1 MMTTLV
7 LILLAGLVVRYTHPR
22 MPDLTVVAL
31 ILAVLVVF
39 AVAALRGGVTILEV
53 P

>member
-1 MMTTLV
+1 MTLLV
-7 LILLAGLVVRYTHPR
+7 ALLIAGIIIRYTHPR

-39 AVAALRGGVTILEV
+39 AVAALRGSITILEV